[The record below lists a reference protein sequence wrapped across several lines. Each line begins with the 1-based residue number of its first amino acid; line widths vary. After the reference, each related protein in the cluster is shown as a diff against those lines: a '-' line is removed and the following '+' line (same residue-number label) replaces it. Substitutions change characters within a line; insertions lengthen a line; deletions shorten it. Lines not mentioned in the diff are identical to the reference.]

1 MFLAVLFIIFAAL
14 LLIGVPIGIA
24 LGVTTAVVMAFFTK
38 LNLLLL
44 AQNAVAGLDSFPL
57 LALPFFVLVG
67 NLMFYGGISRRLL
80 DLAEA
85 IVGKVVGGLGMVT
98 TVACMFFAAISGS
111 GPATVSAI
119 GTLIVPAMR
128 EKKYDVNF
136 AAAITAAAGSIGVI
150 IPPSIPFVIYA
161 VITGTSIADLFLAG
175 IIPGILMGVMLMIT
189 NYVIA
194 KKEGYKGS
202 DRKDLKFLSVLKES
216 IWALLMPV
224 IILGGIYGGFFT
236 PTEAAVVGCVYA
248 LVVGIFVYKEIKFP
262 EIYGALKDTG
272 LITGATVFTLAF
284 STSFANMIT
293 MQQVPQ
299 MVVESLQVI
308 SDSPFVIMIII
319 NIFLLMVGCFVDNI
333 SACIILSPI
342 LLPIAI
348 KLGIDPVHFGVI
360 MTVNLAIGF
369 CTPPYG
375 INLFVAAAVSDTTV
389 SKLTK
394 FIIPFLIAMLITLI
408 MVTYIPALSMALPNF
423 FGG

>member
-1 MFLAVLFIIFAAL
+1 MFLAILFILFAAL

-24 LGVTTAVVMAFFTK
+24 LGVTTAVIMAFFTK

-85 IVGKVVGGLGMVT
+85 MVGKVVGGLGMVT

-128 EKKYDVNF
+128 EKKYDVDY

-175 IIPGILMGVMLMIT
+175 VVPGVLMGVMLMIT
-189 NYVIA
+189 NYIIA

-202 DRKDLKFLSVLKES
+202 DRKDLQFFKVLKES
-216 IWALLMPV
+216 IWALLMPI

-248 LVVGIFVYKEIKFP
+248 LFVGFFIYKEVGFS
-262 EIYGALKDTG
+262 EVYDALKDTG

-299 MVVESLQVI
+299 MVVESLSAI
-308 SDSPFVIMIII
+308 SDSPIVIMIII
-319 NIFLLMVGCFVDNI
+319 NLFLLMVGCFVDNI

-342 LLPIAI
+342 LLPIAVQ
-348 KLGIDPVHFGVI
+348 LGIDPVHFGVI

-389 SKLTK
+389 TK
-394 FIIPFLIAMLITLI
+394 ITKYIVPFLIAMLITLI
-408 MVTYIPALSMALPNF
+408 LVTYIPALSMALPNF
-423 FGG
+423 FG

>member
-1 MFLAVLFIIFAAL
+1 MFLAILFILFAVL

-24 LGVTTAVVMAFFTK
+24 LGVTTAVIMAFFTK

-85 IVGKVVGGLGMVT
+85 MVGKVVGGLGMVT
-98 TVACMFFAAISGS
+98 TIACMFFAAISGS

-128 EKKYDVNF
+128 EKKYDTNF

-175 IIPGILMGVMLMIT
+175 IVPGVLMGVMLMIT
-189 NYVIA
+189 NYIIA
-194 KKEGYKGS
+194 RKEGYKGS
-202 DRKDLKFLSVLKES
+202 DRKDLQFFKVLKES
-216 IWALLMPV
+216 IWALMMPV

-248 LVVGIFVYKEIKFP
+248 LFVGLFVYKEVGGK
-262 EIYGALKDTG
+262 EIYDALKDTG

-293 MQQVPQ
+293 MQQVPM
-299 MVVESLQVI
+299 MVVEFLSVI
-308 SDSPFVIMIII
+308 SDSPVVIMIII

-342 LLPIAI
+342 LLPIAVQ
-348 KLGIDPVHFGVI
+348 LGIDPIHFGVI

-389 SKLTK
+389 TK
-394 FIIPFLIAMLITLI
+394 ITKYIIPFLIAMLITLI
-408 MVTYIPALSMALPNF
+408 LVTYVPALSMALPRYF
-423 FGG
+423 S

>member
-1 MFLAVLFIIFAAL
+1 MFLLVLFIVFAL
-14 LLIGVPIGIA
+14 LLIIGVPIGIA
-24 LGVTTAVVMAFFTK
+24 LGVTTAVIMAFFTNFK
-38 LNLLLL
+38 LLIL

-80 DLAEA
+80 DLAEL
-85 IVGKVVGGLGMVT
+85 IVGKVIGGLGMVT

-119 GTLIVPAMR
+119 GTLIIPAMR
-128 EKKYDVNF
+128 EKKYNVNY

-161 VITGTSIADLFLAG
+161 VITGTSISDLFLAG
-175 IIPGILMGVMLMIT
+175 IIPGLIMGGMLMVT
-189 NYVIA
+189 NFIIA
-194 KKEGYKGS
+194 KKEGYQGS
-202 DRKDLKFLSVLKES
+202 ERKDLDVKKILSES
-216 IWALLMPV
+216 IWALMMPV

-248 LVVGIFVYKEIKFP
+248 LLIGSFIYKEIGFK

-284 STSFANMIT
+284 STSFATLIT
-293 MQQVPQ
+293 MKQVPN
-299 MVVESLQVI
+299 MVVETLGLI
-308 SDSPFVIMIII
+308 SSSPIIILIII
-319 NIFLLMVGCFVDNI
+319 NVFLLLVGCFVDNI

-342 LLPIAI
+342 LLPIAL
-348 KLGIDPVHFGVI
+348 KLGLDPVHFGVI

-375 INLFVAAAVSDTTV
+375 INLFVAAAVADTSV
-389 SKLTK
+389 TK
-394 FIIPFLIAMLITLI
+394 ITRFIIPFIIAMLITLL
-408 MVTYIPALSMALPNF
+408 MVTYIPSLSMFLPNLF
-423 FGG
+423 K